1 MSWYIV
7 SYDIRD
13 QKRLQRLHY
22 HLKKEALA
30 LQKSVF
36 LVKSQ
41 RLHKVKAIIK
51 QYSKGSIDDV
61 RLYPITHP
69 NAIWAAGQQA
79 KALTSLGIKP
89 HADAPANNETF
100 LQKLLPQL
108 FKKKEAKDVT
118 NR

>member
-13 QKRLQRLHY
+13 KKRLQRLHY

-36 LVKSQ
+36 LVKSH
-41 RLHKVKAIIK
+41 RLNKVKRIIK
-51 QYSKGSIDDV
+51 LYSKGTIDDV

-79 KALTSLGIKP
+79 DALRHLGITP
-89 HADAPANNETF
+89 QAEAPTHKKTF
-100 LQKLLPQL
+100 LQTLLPQL
-108 FKKKEAKDVT
+108 FKKKETQDAT